1 MKKSYKHMSEDFVK
15 KITRELQLNIMTYTV
30 SEYYLNNS

>member
-1 MKKSYKHMSEDFVK
+1 VDFVK
-15 KITRELQLNIMTYTV
+15 KITRELQLNIMIYHV